1 MQAPP
6 RRKSR
11 AASPSMTQKLGNEPI
26 DLPGGAQSTNSTI
39 TSVNSISSL
48 LKEKLQ
54 LSIPQALRSS
64 KKRQNADYRYLH

>member
-1 MQAPP
+1 M
-6 RRKSR
+6 
-11 AASPSMTQKLGNEPI
+11 SPMINKKLGNDPME
-26 DLPGGAQSTNSTI
+26 LSGGQSANSTI

-64 KKRQNADYRYLH
+64 KKRQNADYR